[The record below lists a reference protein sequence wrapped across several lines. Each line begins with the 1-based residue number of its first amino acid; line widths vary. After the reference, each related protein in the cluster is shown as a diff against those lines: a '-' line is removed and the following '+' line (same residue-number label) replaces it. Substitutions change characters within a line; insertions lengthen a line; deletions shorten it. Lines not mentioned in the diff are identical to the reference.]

1 MEADGAVIT
10 FYSFK
15 GGTGRTMALANAGVE
30 LARKAS
36 GDVLMV
42 DWDLEAPGLHDFFPE
57 VIGKDE
63 ASGSPSRG
71 VLELFEQADD
81 YARERSELSQE
92 EALGFWENIDLEKY
106 IAPTSQAGLHL
117 MPAGCLDRAYGSR
130 VSAVPWRDL
139 FERGP
144 DLFRMFAERLTA
156 RYRYVLIDSRTGV
169 TDSSGICTM
178 LLPDRL
184 VVVFNSNRQ
193 SLVGG
198 LEQARCATA
207 YRSRSGDGRPLLV
220 FPLVS
225 RVEMSEDELRR
236 KWRFG
241 DATTAGYQPEFERLC
256 EEVYG
261 LPKCDLEQYFDEVQ
275 IQHAARYAYGE
286 SVAVRD
292 EPSDRLSLS
301 RSYQRFVRALLAPG
315 GPWLFEAAA
324 RRADATGA
332 EASDALARVGAD
344 VRLHGR
350 RARRAKS
357 LDTAAVGIIAAL
369 AIAAI
374 ALVAIA
380 TASSTLSTYLGP
392 LATLGPTILLVELGR
407 RFFAFDSIYRS
418 HSRAATSLARERA
431 LFMANGRPY
440 ATAVDPVAL
449 LVERSLEINEDAEEA
464 VRNVRPSR
472 GLAPDR
478 NPSDAD

>member
-1 MEADGAVIT
+1 MEPDGAVIT

-30 LARKAS
+30 MARKRS
-36 GDVLMV
+36 GDILMV

-57 VIGKDE
+57 VTGVRE
-63 ASGSPSRG
+63 GSGPPSRG
-71 VLELFEQADD
+71 VLELFEQADVHT
-81 YARERSELSQE
+81 REHSGLSRE
-92 EALGFWENIDLEKY
+92 EALQFWGTIELEKY
-106 IAPTSQAGLHL
+106 IAPTDQAGLHL
-117 MPAGCLDRAYGSR
+117 MPAGCLDRNYGSR
-130 VSAVPWRDL
+130 VSAVPWRNL

-144 DLFRMFAERLTA
+144 DLFRAFAERLTA

-193 SLVGG
+193 SLSGA
-198 LEQARCATA
+198 LEQARCATT
-207 YRSRSGDGRPLLV
+207 YRSHSGDGRPLLV

-241 DATTAGYQPEFERLC
+241 DATTMGYQPEFETLC
-256 EEVYG
+256 KEVYG

-286 SVAVRD
+286 SVAVRE

-315 GPWLFEAAA
+315 GPWLFEATA
-324 RRADATGA
+324 RRADGVGT
-332 EASDALARVGAD
+332 EADEALARLRAD
-344 VRLHGR
+344 IRFHDR
-350 RARRAKS
+350 RARRARVF
-357 LDTAAVGIIAAL
+357 DTAAIGTIALL
-369 AIAAI
+369 AAAAI
-374 ALVAIA
+374 LLAA
-380 TASSTLSTYLGP
+380 TLRPSSTLSAYIRPLLTFGP
-392 LATLGPTILLVELGR
+392 AVVLIELGR
-407 RFFAFDSIYRS
+407 RHFAFDSIYRT
-418 HSRAATSLARERA
+418 HARAASSLARERA
-431 LFMANGRPY
+431 LFRANGRPY

-449 LVERSLEINEDAEEA
+449 LVERSLAIEDAAAEA
-464 VRNVRPSR
+464 GRNAGPVF
-472 GLAPDR
+472 GLFPR
-478 NPSDAD
+478 QSSSDSD